1 MISTIFSALTT
12 YFATCSI
19 EPSSSTSPS
28 SFPLFP
34 VHIFPVNKSS
44 KEGSG
49 TATTSFQ
56 DGLTFG
62 KIFGTR
68 VQDKQICLNVPDV
81 QDVLAIFESNDENE
95 PELPKLT
102 LTNFNANILNT
113 IKPINN
119 AQMGVKITIS

>member
-1 MISTIFSALTT
+1 MVELLHYKILVWLSGSARLTVT
-12 YFATCSI
+12 FKKKDLTPKSKVYNRNAVLI
-19 EPSSSTSPS
+19 
-28 SFPLFP
+28 
-34 VHIFPVNKSS
+34 VDKSS

-81 QDVLAIFESNDENE
+81 QDVLAVFESNDENE

-113 IKPINN
+113 IKGEYIKGRN
-119 AQMGVKITIS
+119 